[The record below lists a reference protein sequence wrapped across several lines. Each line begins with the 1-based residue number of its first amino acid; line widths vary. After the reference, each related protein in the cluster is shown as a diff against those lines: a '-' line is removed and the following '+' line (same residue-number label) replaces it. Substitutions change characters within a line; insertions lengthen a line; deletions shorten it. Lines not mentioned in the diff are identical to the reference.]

1 MRTAGSSN
9 ANEAIKLSIVQAD
22 ETSPKTLSS
31 FHPQFTYPIF
41 GEEERIFGYQGL
53 KIHLRLAAHDAYPNI
68 EISYDKKFKAVGE
81 TTAADIGEV
90 LKDWV
95 PASKIPYPPQIILQL
110 LSYEEYSHLREA
122 CQLQHSGAE

>member
-1 MRTAGSSN
+1 MQAG
-9 ANEAIKLSIVQAD
+9 

-53 KIHLRLAAHDAYPNI
+53 EIHLRLAAHDAYPNI

-81 TTAADIGEV
+81 TTATDIGEV

-95 PASKIPYPPQIILQL
+95 PASKLPLSGQIRFQL
-110 LSYEEYSHLREA
+110 LSYERYSHLYEA
-122 CQLQHSGAE
+122 CQLQHSGTE